1 MVSVDLAT
9 QSLLWGCRYGR
20 KKANPNF
27 ARPRAGRR
35 AKALV
40 GDDNFNASRAM
51 RWFDATATIAD
62 GRVVITPVE
71 ADSLY
76 CLNLADG
83 TLAWD
88 PLLQRDELYVANIY
102 RGKIILVGLHGVRA
116 IRLDDGSPAWEGRV
130 VDFPAGAV
138 PSGRGYASGNRY
150 YVPLNSGKSWR
161 SIWTK
166 VRLLKCPSR
175 GTGSF

>member
-1 MVSVDLAT
+1 M
-9 QSLLWGCRYGR
+9 
-20 KKANPNF
+20 
-27 ARPRAGRR
+27 
-35 AKALV
+35 

-51 RWFDATATIAD
+51 VRWFDATATIAD

-102 RGKIILVGLHGVRA
+102 RGKIILVGLHGVLRHPFGRRHSGMGGARRRFSRWRRA
-116 IRLDDGSPAWEGRV
+116 QWPWLRQR
-130 VDFPAGAV
+130 
-138 PSGRGYASGNRY
+138 
-150 YVPLNSGKSWR
+150 
-161 SIWTK
+161 
-166 VRLLKCPSR
+166 
-175 GTGSF
+175 

>member
-1 MVSVDLAT
+1 
-9 QSLLWGCRYGR
+9 
-20 KKANPNF
+20 
-27 ARPRAGRR
+27 
-35 AKALV
+35 
-40 GDDNFNASRAM
+40 M

-130 VDFPAGAV
+130 VDFPAAPRPVAV
-138 PSGRGYASGNRY
+138 VTPAVIAITFPSTAR
-150 YVPLNSGKSWR
+150 KSWR